1 MSSTLDASSH
11 LSKYHPDRP
20 DPVIPPFDVANIP
33 DEEIDHPSGNLELL
47 PKSPNEKRMVY
58 PPLILGCSTFGY
70 GIYADDDNVKS
81 SIPLR
86 VVRLAM
92 RCGMNAFDTSPW
104 YHPSEIVLG
113 NALRALSYPRGSY
126 HLITKVGKYG
136 PNSRDHHFDPET
148 VTKSVEKSLKRMGT
162 DYLDVVY
169 LHDLEYI
176 LPPPSHIGNPLLSL
190 PSILS
195 SDLSSPTPEETILL
209 NAIAT
214 LRTLQKEGKIIHVGI
229 AGYPLPVLLRI
240 ALLAKQST
248 GKGLDVVQS
257 YGHQTIQN
265 DSLSAGYLDALT
277 NEAGVG
283 QVVSAAPLSMGI
295 LTTHGGPAWH
305 PGRAYDKLWQA
316 TRSAVKLCQEEGT
329 TLEDVSLTY
338 GYRPIYQTQTTNGGI
353 GQKKRVPIVVGCT
366 DLDQLHSTLQK
377 WGKLNNERFVDQ
389 EKDAKSK
396 EVEGKVAKLFEDQG
410 VRGWSW
416 ACPSDEQ
423 RSG

>member
-1 MSSTLDASSH
+1 MSTSD

-20 DPVIPPFDVANIP
+20 DPVIPPFDIASIP
-33 DEEIDHPSGNLELL
+33 DEEIDQPSANLELL
-47 PKSPNEKRMVY
+47 PKALKSPKEKRVIY

-113 NALRALSYPRGSY
+113 NALKALNYPRGSY

-136 PNSRDHHFDPET
+136 PNSKDHHFDPET
-148 VTKSVEKSLKRMGT
+148 VRKSVEKSLKRMGT

-176 LPPPSHIGNPLLSL
+176 LPPPSYTGNPLDSL
-190 PSILS
+190 PSIIS
-195 SDLSSPTPEETILL
+195 SDLTSPSAEETVLL

-214 LRTLQKEGKIIHVGI
+214 LRTLQEEGKILHVGI

-240 ALLAKQST
+240 ALLVKHST
-248 GKGLDVVQS
+248 GGKALDVVQS

-265 DSLSAGYLDALT
+265 DSLSAGYLGALT

-305 PGRAYDKLWQA
+305 PARAYDQLWQA
-316 TRSAVKLCQEEGT
+316 TRDAVKLCKDEGT
-329 TLEDVSLTY
+329 TLEDISLAY
-338 GYRPIYQTQTTNGGI
+338 GYRPVYQDGTD
-353 GQKKRVPIVVGCT
+353 KKRVPIVVGCT

-377 WGKLNNERFVDQ
+377 WGQVNNDSFVDP
-389 EKDAKSK
+389 EADVKSK
-396 EVEGKVAKLFEDQG
+396 QVEGKVAKLFEDRG

-423 RSG
+423 RNG